1 MNEQL
6 ARKVHEL
13 PALPQALA
21 QVRGLIERDD
31 VAFDDL
37 AAAISHEPSLAADLL
52 RLANSSL
59 YGLAG
64 RVRSVRDAIS
74 VLGLRNLGLLLTA
87 AALRS
92 SLQPDGRNGFDTL
105 AHWRHGVASGLCAHH
120 LAVEL
125 GAERD
130 AAFTAGLLHDLG
142 RLALACVAPEALAAA
157 QAQSLQQ
164 DVPLLDAEQQCLG
177 TDHAAFGALVAGHWH
192 FGSDIVEAIRWH
204 HGPSGRPGPAGAAD
218 PSAPL
223 ADLLH
228 VADAMAHALDLNAQ
242 PHERVPRIDAASWNR
257 LRLSDETCLR
267 AFERTESQL
276 RSLCAALGLN

>member
-1 MNEQL
+1 MDDQL
-6 ARKVHEL
+6 ARKVRDL

-21 QVRGLIERDD
+21 EVRGLLARDD
-31 VAFDDL
+31 VAFDQL
-37 AAAISHEPSLAADLL
+37 AAAISHEPTLAGDLL

-64 RVRSVRDAIS
+64 RVRTVRDAVS

-87 AALRS
+87 TAVRS
-92 SLQPDGRNGFDTL
+92 SLQPAGRGGFDAL
-105 AHWRHGVASGLCAHH
+105 AHWRHGVATGLCAHH

-157 QAQSLQQ
+157 QALGRQYDLP
-164 DVPLLDAEQQCLG
+164 PLEAERRCLG

-192 FGSDIVEAIRWH
+192 LGDDIVELIRWH
-204 HGPSGRPGPAGAAD
+204 HEPSERPDPAAQQ
-218 PSAPL
+218 L
-223 ADLLH
+223 TDLLH
-228 VADAMAHALDLNAQ
+228 VADAMVHALDLNGL
-242 PHERVPRIDAASWNR
+242 PHERVPRIEPIGWNR

-276 RSLCAALGLN
+276 RSLCAALGLA